1 MPKRSDIDSVLVL
14 GAGPIVIGQ
23 ACEFDYSGT
32 QACRALREEGI
43 RVMLLNSNPA
53 TIMTDPDMADATYI
67 APVNADVAAA
77 IIAKEKPAAV
87 LPTMGGQTALNCAM
101 ELERRG
107 VFADGKTKL
116 IGASAA
122 SIRAAE
128 DREEFKQAMSD
139 IGLQCA
145 PSVVVDNARDAL
157 AAAKS
162 IGFPIILRP
171 SFTLGGSGGGVAYNA
186 EEFKILAAQGMA
198 ESPTG
203 SVLLEKSLL
212 GWKEFELE
220 AVRDSADNCII
231 VCSIENLDPMG
242 VHTGDSIT
250 VAPAQT
256 LTDKE
261 YQRMR
266 NATAAILRKIG
277 VDTGGANVQFAVN
290 PQNGDMAVIEMNPR
304 VSRSSALA
312 SKATGFPIAKVAAK
326 LAVGYT
332 LDEIQNDIT
341 GGTPASFE
349 PSIDYIVVKAPRF
362 DFAKFAPSADHLTTQ
377 MRSVGEV
384 MAMGAT
390 FSEALQKALRGL
402 EIGARGF
409 HSLSA
414 AKTEENVLRG
424 QLSSPNSLRIF
435 AVAEAFAQG
444 MSVEEIHQLSGMDPW
459 FLREMREIAETAG
472 DIEKTSAEEFDVL
485 AAEKLLQ
492 WKRQGFSDAH
502 LARLLRHLPGL
513 RPTGGDLKY
522 LRGLKSSMTDTARW
536 LGDFGERVIAKK
548 RAALRVHP
556 VYRRVDTCAGE
567 FPTETAYF
575 YSTYFYDWN
584 RWQDARRE
592 SGDDRIAHPD
602 CELRPTAKN
611 KIAILGGGPNRI
623 GQGIEFDYCCIHGVA
638 ALKEEGY
645 ETLMLNCN
653 PETVS
658 TDYDTADRLF
668 FEPLT
673 AEDVWE
679 IYRRE
684 QPRGLIA
691 QFGGQTPLSIA
702 KRLQTLSHEL
712 QEHSK
717 VRILGTLTKNIDR
730 SEERKKFKSLIRKCG
745 LRQPQ
750 NAIVRVA
757 VPPITDGG
765 RGDNLN
771 FDEALRVAVAEAQ
784 KLANKIGYPLVAR
797 PSYVLGGQSMR
808 IAHDDDELREFF
820 ALPGMRGFVGDV
832 LLDKFLENA
841 TEVDVDAVR
850 DGKGNFIVAG
860 VMEHIE
866 KAGVHSGDSACCLPP
881 HSLSDSVVAALKE
894 QTQKLADAL
903 QVCGMM
909 NVQFAV
915 GEGGEIFVL
924 EVNPRASRTAPFVS
938 KATGLAVAKVAAKA
952 MAGISLT
959 EQKVAE
965 PKAPPFFAVKE
976 AVFPFN
982 KFPDVD
988 VLLGPEMKSTGETMG
1003 IGDNFAQAFWLAQEA
1018 ILSLPRE
1025 GAAFVSVPDSDKPAA
1040 AKVAALFHQ
1049 LGFKLL
1055 ATRGSAAYLQKCN
1068 LPVETVNKVKEG
1080 RPHIVDA
1087 IVSGEVQIVVNTET
1101 AAAASR
1107 SDSFSIRRAALAGR
1121 VIYYTTVAGADAAAR
1136 GLQESRGGFVPRPL
1150 QQWQRGEQ

>member
-326 LAVGYT
+326 LAVGHT

-402 EIGARGF
+402 EIGVCGF
-409 HSLSA
+409 HPISA
-414 AKTEENVLRG
+414 LPVEKSVLEG
-424 QLSSPNSLRIF
+424 QLSTPSSMRIF
-435 AVAEAFAQG
+435 AVAEAFSQG
-444 MSVEEIHQLSGMDPW
+444 MSPEEIHQLSGMDPW
-459 FLREMREIAETAG
+459 FLREMQEIAAAAA
-472 DIEKTSAEEFDVL
+472 DIEKISAEEFDTL
-485 AAEKLLQ
+485 SAEKLLQ
-492 WKRQGFSDAH
+492 WKQQGFSDAH
-502 LARLLRHLPGL
+502 LARLLRHLPDL
-513 RPTGGDLKY
+513 RRSPGDS
-522 LRGLKSSMTDTARW
+522 GETAVA
-536 LGDFGERVIAKK
+536 EK
-548 RAALRVHP
+548 RAMLRVHP
-556 VYRRVDTCAGE
+556 IYRRVDTCAGE

-575 YSTYFYDWN
+575 YSTYFYDWE
-584 RWQDARRE
+584 RWQEVRRQNSE
-592 SGDDRIAHPD
+592 GVPHPD
-602 CELRPTAKN
+602 CELRPNALEPTAKP
-611 KIAILGGGPNRI
+611 KVAILGGGPNRI

-684 QPRGLIA
+684 FFESPADKDAQDDCERLQSGLIA
-691 QFGGQTPLSIA
+691 QFGGQTPLSIV
-702 KRLQTLSHEL
+702 RPL
-712 QEHSK
+712 QEK
-717 VRILGTLTKNIDR
+717 GAVILGTSADNIGR
-730 SEERKKFKSLIRKCG
+730 SESRKCFQQLIKDCG

-750 NAIVRVA
+750 NEIVQVGA
-757 VPPITDGG
+757 PPIIKVNVKV
-765 RGDNLN
+765 RGKIEKKNIPD
-771 FDEALRVAVAEAQ
+771 FDSPLEEAMQNAQ
-784 KLANKIGYPLVAR
+784 VLAGEIGYPLVVR
-797 PSYVLGGQSMR
+797 PGYVLGGMSMR
-808 IAHDDDELREFF
+808 IAHDEDELREFF

-881 HSLSDSVVAALKE
+881 HSFSKSVVAALKE

-1055 ATRGSAAYLQKCN
+1055 ATRGSAAYLQQCN

>member
-326 LAVGYT
+326 LAVGHT

-472 DIEKTSAEEFDVL
+472 EIEKTSAEEFDAL
-485 AAEKLLQ
+485 AAEKLLH

-513 RPTGGDLKY
+513 RRSPDDSGE
-522 LRGLKSSMTDTARW
+522 TAIV
-536 LGDFGERVIAKK
+536 EK
-548 RAALRVHP
+548 RATLGVHP
-556 VYRRVDTCAGE
+556 IYRRVDTCAGE

-592 SGDDRIAHPD
+592 SGDNHIAHPD
-602 CELRPTAKN
+602 CELRPTEKN

-638 ALKEEGY
+638 ALKEAGY

-684 QPRGLIA
+684 NPRGLIA

-702 KRLQTLSHEL
+702 RPL
-712 QEHSK
+712 QEK
-717 VRILGTLTKNIDR
+717 GAAILGTSADNIDR
-730 SEERKKFKSLIRKCG
+730 SESRERFQQLIKECK

-750 NAIVRVA
+750 NAIVQVGA
-757 VPPITDGG
+757 PPITEGG
-765 RGDNLN
+765 FGDSLD
-771 FDEALRVAVAEAQ
+771 FDVPLRKALENA
-784 KLANKIGYPLVAR
+784 LAKADEIGYPLVAR

-850 DGKGNFIVAG
+850 DGEGNFIVAG

-881 HSLSDSVVAALKE
+881 HSLSESVVAALKE

-915 GEGGEIFVL
+915 GEGGDIFVL

-1055 ATRGSAAYLQKCN
+1055 ATRGSAAYLQQCN

-1136 GLQESRGGFVPRPL
+1136 GLQESHGGFVPRPL

>member
-326 LAVGYT
+326 LAVGHT

-414 AKTEENVLRG
+414 AKMEENVLRG

-435 AVAEAFAQG
+435 AVAEAFVQG

-459 FLREMREIAETAG
+459 FLREMREIAETAA
-472 DIEKTSAEEFDVL
+472 DIEKTSAEEFDAL

-513 RPTGGDLKY
+513 RRSPDDSGE
-522 LRGLKSSMTDTARW
+522 TA
-536 LGDFGERVIAKK
+536 IAEK
-548 RAALRVHP
+548 RATLGVHP
-556 VYRRVDTCAGE
+556 IYRRVDTCAGE

-592 SGDDRIAHPD
+592 SGDARIAHPD
-602 CELRPTAKN
+602 CELRPTAKD

-638 ALKEEGY
+638 ALKEAGY

-684 QPRGLIA
+684 NPRGLIA

-702 KRLQTLSHEL
+702 RPL
-712 QEHSK
+712 QEK
-717 VRILGTLTKNIDR
+717 GAAILGTSADNIDR
-730 SEERKKFKSLIRKCG
+730 SESRERFQQLIKECK

-750 NAIVRVA
+750 NAIVQVGA
-757 VPPITDGG
+757 PPITEGG
-765 RGDNLN
+765 FGDNLD
-771 FDEALRVAVAEAQ
+771 FDVPLRKALENA
-784 KLANKIGYPLVAR
+784 LAKADEIGYPLVAR

-850 DGKGNFIVAG
+850 DGEGNFIVAG

-881 HSLSDSVVAALKE
+881 HSLSESVVAALKE

-915 GEGGEIFVL
+915 GEGGDIFVL

-952 MAGISLT
+952 MAGISLA
-959 EQKVAE
+959 EQGIAE

>member
-326 LAVGYT
+326 LAIGHT

-459 FLREMREIAETAG
+459 FLREMREIAETA
-472 DIEKTSAEEFDVL
+472 DEIEKTSAEGFDAL
-485 AAEKLLQ
+485 AAEKLLH

-502 LARLLRHLPGL
+502 LARLLRHLPCL
-513 RPTGGDLKY
+513 RRSPDDSGE
-522 LRGLKSSMTDTARW
+522 TA
-536 LGDFGERVIAKK
+536 IAEK
-548 RAALRVHP
+548 RATLGVHP
-556 VYRRVDTCAGE
+556 IYRRVDTCAGE

-584 RWQDARRE
+584 RWQEERCQNGEDA
-592 SGDDRIAHPD
+592 AHPD

-638 ALKEEGY
+638 ALKEAGY

-684 QPRGLIA
+684 NPRGLIA

-702 KRLQTLSHEL
+702 RPL
-712 QEHSK
+712 QEK
-717 VRILGTLTKNIDR
+717 GAAILGTSADNIDR
-730 SEERKKFKSLIRKCG
+730 SESRERFQQLIKECK

-750 NAIVRVA
+750 NAIVQVGA
-757 VPPITDGG
+757 PPITEGG
-765 RGDNLN
+765 FGDSLD
-771 FDEALRVAVAEAQ
+771 FDVPLRKALENA
-784 KLANKIGYPLVAR
+784 LAKADEIGYPLVAR

-959 EQKVAE
+959 KQGIAE

-1055 ATRGSAAYLQKCN
+1055 ATRGSAAYLQQCN

>member
-326 LAVGYT
+326 LAVGHT

-444 MSVEEIHQLSGMDPW
+444 MSAEEIHQLSGMDPW
-459 FLREMREIAETAG
+459 FLREMREIAETAA
-472 DIEKTSAEEFDVL
+472 DIEKTSAEDFDAL
-485 AAEKLLQ
+485 AAEKFLQ

-513 RPTGGDLKY
+513 RRSPDDSGE
-522 LRGLKSSMTDTARW
+522 TA
-536 LGDFGERVIAKK
+536 IAEK
-548 RAALRVHP
+548 RATLGVHP
-556 VYRRVDTCAGE
+556 IYRRVDTCAGE

-592 SGDDRIAHPD
+592 SGDNHIAHPD
-602 CELRPTAKN
+602 CELRPTAKD

-638 ALKEEGY
+638 ALKEAGY

-684 QPRGLIA
+684 NPRGLIA

-702 KRLQTLSHEL
+702 RPL
-712 QEHSK
+712 QEK
-717 VRILGTLTKNIDR
+717 GAAILGTSADNIDR
-730 SEERKKFKSLIRKCG
+730 SESRERFQQLIKECK

-750 NAIVRVA
+750 NAIVQVGA
-757 VPPITDGG
+757 PPITEGG
-765 RGDNLN
+765 FGDSLD
-771 FDEALRVAVAEAQ
+771 FDVPLRKALENA
-784 KLANKIGYPLVAR
+784 LAKADEIGYPLVAR

-850 DGKGNFIVAG
+850 DGEGNFIVAG

-881 HSLSDSVVAALKE
+881 HSLSESVVAALKE

-915 GEGGEIFVL
+915 GEGGDIFVL

-959 EQKVAE
+959 EQQVAE

-1055 ATRGSAAYLQKCN
+1055 ATRGSAAYLQQCN